1 VAEEPTPESTPQSAP
16 GDYWYYL
23 KPNQEEAVGPLTA
36 DELKHLF
43 VTGKVSKQTLV
54 WTEGMQNWE
63 EIGHVVAM
71 QKTEKV
77 KLNISTPGSP
87 KPGTSDPEKKS

>member
-1 VAEEPTPESTPQSAP
+1 VADEPTPESTSEPAP
-16 GDYWYYL
+16 ANDWYYL
-23 KPNQEEAVGPLTA
+23 KPNQEEAVGPISA
-36 DELKHLF
+36 DELKHLY
-43 VTGKVSKQTLV
+43 VMGRVSKNTLV

-63 EIGHVVAM
+63 EIGHVVAL

-87 KPGTSDPEKKS
+87 KPGSSEPEKK